1 MSSGGEETETIKVE
15 VIAGVVIEKDGK
27 YVLVQESI
35 PKAYGTW
42 NLPAGKVDEGETIE
56 RAAVRECKEECGLD
70 VSLKKHV
77 LVLHEAATAPV
88 KHAFSTK
95 LIGGEL
101 QKEEGLLDIG
111 WFTVEEV
118 RALPL
123 RNRDY
128 ILGAIQAA
136 RELT

>member
-1 MSSGGEETETIKVE
+1 MSNGSEGTKTIKVE
-15 VIAGVVIEKDGK
+15 VIAGVVIEKDGR

-42 NLPAGKVDEGETIE
+42 NFPAGKVDEGETIE
-56 RAAVRECKEECGLD
+56 QAAVRECKEECGLD

-77 LVLHEAATAPV
+77 FVLHETAAAPV

-95 LIGGEL
+95 IIGGEL

-111 WFTVEEV
+111 WFALEEIKK
-118 RALPL
+118 LPL
-123 RNRDY
+123 RNAAY
-128 ILGAIQAA
+128 ILGAIEAS
-136 RELT
+136 RH

>member
-1 MSSGGEETETIKVE
+1 MSSGSEGTETIKVE

-56 RAAVRECKEECGLD
+56 QAAVRECKEECGLN
-70 VSLKKHV
+70 VSLIKHV

-88 KHAFSTK
+88 KHAFLTK
-95 LIGGEL
+95 IIGGEL
-101 QKEEGLLDIG
+101 QKEEGLLDVG
-111 WFTVEEV
+111 WFTLEEIKK
-118 RALPL
+118 LPL
-123 RNRDY
+123 RNAAY
-128 ILGAIQAA
+128 ILEAIEAS
-136 RELT
+136 RH